1 MLALL
6 RGAKMSEESDKNA
19 TWWVVIST
27 DSWVNKVHG
36 AFSLRFLTSKKALSA
51 DGKGHLHCTA

>member
-1 MLALL
+1 
-6 RGAKMSEESDKNA
+6 MSKEGENTAS
-19 TWWVVIST
+19 WWVVIST

-36 AFSLRFLTSKKALSA
+36 AFTLRFLTNKKALSA